1 MPVKSKL
8 FDTTLWY
15 KILPIMS
22 ILAKCKLMWMFELQ
36 NYLGY
41 DMLFNRWWQIMGLGF
56 TLSFIMSACMLLQC
70 ES

>member
-36 NYLGY
+36 NYLGCCKIIWG
-41 DMLFNRWWQIMGLGF
+41 MICSLTGGGK
-56 TLSFIMSACMLLQC
+56 
-70 ES
+70 